1 MLPRPESPSTPAQTR
16 QRRTEPYPQPVAAQR
31 AQRRSPRSAQPSS
44 TAAQP
49 EENVGFFERLDRVME
64 SIAEED
70 AGRVPR
76 HLETGPQVQ
85 VQSFG
90 KKRRIQRDSSHILE
104 LASTT
109 QSSLVSPSPSSS
121 SFSSS
126 SSLDMPRLRNR
137 NNVAQPASANQAVV
151 VPSSMQ
157 SDPSLSLMIVPSSV
171 QSEASLPE
179 LFVYETPTPI
189 ARQPRPV
196 SPPLSPVLELAVIS
210 GSRESTPG
218 VADNHTVHSPRASG
232 SWAPTLP
239 LSLSPTMGSQTP
251 PQQDTPS
258 QQEAHVQQETAPQH
272 QVPVQQETLSEVV
285 PASPK
290 HRKPYSKKSEPI
302 ETVATRIGARRRITA
317 IASRGAS
324 SSSAAPTEATTAPRR
339 QKSVIDLD
347 EDKKTPAPTAEPA
360 PRLSG
365 VKVYVIPVNMD
376 KVIFNLSRLHVLQ
389 LNGQWLGPEEK
400 ILATDP
406 RVAPSIPKLDQE
418 ETTHIVT
425 ELTSMQAVKTYLG
438 VDAINPNIHVV
449 NRTWL
454 ADSILYKRP
463 MDAKGYA
470 LSRLT
475 SRPTAEESA
484 KSPPED
490 TPPPSQPAATAAATS
505 SSTPATST
513 TRMEQERFA
522 KFQSTEDGQ
531 PLQFHEIVQ
540 GINEGSL
547 DDTAISDAGETEEE
561 NDGQD
566 QEQEQGEGAP
576 QGVQHQEHQ
585 QQGQEQGSKDDKQSP
600 PSEKDQVLLQIINS
614 GKSEGK
620 RRARILYQCQSPHA
634 AGQKEEPAFNKAILE
649 QLKTLMDHYDTIK
662 TKGSKEHYKVINY
675 RKAITAIRALD
686 YEITSEAMALKVPR
700 VGKKIAQ
707 KIGECIALGKIKKL
721 DHLNWD
727 QDRSRVETLFRSIYG
742 VGSEMATDWYNKGLR
757 TLEDVRKLPDLTKNQ
772 ISGLKYYDDLLQRVP
787 RAEVEEIGK
796 VVTASATKLHPD
808 IQVHVTG
815 SYRRGQPDCGDIDM
829 VVARPDIDFGGDL
842 FVIMD
847 HILKDLISQG
857 FLVDHLSLP
866 VWSDDMEGQM
876 KHFKYMGICK
886 LPGEG
891 HVHHHIDILVVPWMH
906 LGAVLLYFTGNDI
919 CNRSMRLLAANRGMR
934 LSDKGL
940 FAGVIRGKNRKK
952 INEGHWVAGR
962 TEKEIFDYLK
972 IKYLEPHEREC

>member
-1 MLPRPESPSTPAQTR
+1 MTGTPRRNGSSHNTMPPRPELPSAPPQTR
-16 QRRTEPYPQPVAAQR
+16 PRRAEPYPQPVAAQR
-31 AQRRSPRSAQPSS
+31 TQRRSPRSAPPTD
-44 TAAQP
+44 TA
-49 EENVGFFERLDRVME
+49 VHDLDFFEQLDRVME
-64 SIAEED
+64 SIAEEE

-85 VQSFG
+85 VHSFG
-90 KKRRIQRDSSHILE
+90 KKRRIQRDSSNVLE
-104 LASTT
+104 LTSTT
-109 QSSLVSPSPSSS
+109 RTALVSPSPSSS

-126 SSLDMPRLRNR
+126 SSLDMPRLHHPS
-137 NNVAQPASANQAVV
+137 NVSRPASRNQTV
-151 VPSSMQ
+151 VPSSVH
-157 SDPSLSLMIVPSSV
+157 SDPSLSLMVIPSSV
-171 QSEASLPE
+171 HSEDSPPE
-179 LFVYETPTPI
+179 LFDYDAPAAI
-189 ARQPRPV
+189 ARQPRPQE
-196 SPPLSPVLELAVIS
+196 P
-210 GSRESTPG
+210 
-218 VADNHTVHSPRASG
+218 H
-232 SWAPTLP
+232 
-239 LSLSPTMGSQTP
+239 
-251 PQQDTPS
+251 
-258 QQEAHVQQETAPQH
+258 QQETHQQETAPQRETLIL
-272 QVPVQQETLSEVV
+272 QQEASRQQEVPSQQET
-285 PASPK
+285 SPQQLKLQK
-290 HRKPYSKKSEPI
+290 HKTPREAAPLVARQKKPYDKKTEPM
-302 ETVATRIGARRRITA
+302 ETVATRIGARRRTA
-317 IASRGAS
+317 ASATSRGPS
-324 SSSAAPTEATTAPRR
+324 SSSAAPSGANVVTRR
-339 QKSVIDLD
+339 QKSVIDVDVD
-347 EDKKTPAPTAEPA
+347 ENLKATAPSTESAS
-360 PRLSG
+360 RLSN
-365 VKVYVIPVNMD
+365 VRVYVIPLNMD
-376 KVIFNLSRLHVLQ
+376 KVIFNLSRQHVLQ
-389 LNGQWLGPEEK
+389 LNGTWMGPQEK
-400 ILATDP
+400 VLATDP
-406 RVAPSIPKLDQE
+406 RVASTIPPLDQE
-418 ETTHIVT
+418 RTTHIVT
-425 ELTSMQAVKTYLG
+425 ELTNLQAVKTYLG
-438 VDAINPNIHVV
+438 VDTIN
-449 NRTWL
+449 
-454 ADSILYKRP
+454 YKKP
-463 MDAKGYA
+463 MDAKGYS

-475 SRPTAEESA
+475 SRPVAAESA

-490 TPPPSQPAATAAATS
+490 TPPPSQPAAPPVATAS
-505 SSTPATST
+505 SSTTAATT
-513 TRMEQERFA
+513 TSKEQERFA

-540 GINEGSL
+540 GIIEGSL
-547 DDTAISDAGETEEE
+547 DDTAISDAGETDE
-561 NDGQD
+561 NEDMDQD
-566 QEQEQGEGAP
+566 QEQSKVAPRDAQPQEYGQQEQDKE
-576 QGVQHQEHQ
+576 QY
-585 QQGQEQGSKDDKQSP
+585 QQGDKQSP

-620 RRARILYQCQSPHA
+620 RRARILYQCQSPHT
-634 AGQKEEPAFNKAILE
+634 AGQKEEPVYNKAILE

-662 TKGSKEHYKVINY
+662 TKGSKEHFKVINY

-727 QDRSRVETLFRSIYG
+727 QERSGVETLFRSIYG
-742 VGSEMATDWYNKGLR
+742 VGSEVATDWYNKGLR
-757 TLEDVRKLPDLTKNQ
+757 TLDDVRKLPDLTKNQ
-772 ISGLKYYDDLLQRVP
+772 ISGLKYYDDLLQRIP

-796 VVTASATKLHPD
+796 VVSASAAKLHPD

-919 CNRSMRLLAANRGMR
+919 CNRSMRLLASNRGMR